1 MLESRPEFNRFQASA
16 SAGSTRNFLTRS
28 SGEPRRDRL
37 NQGMMQI
44 SIARQRLRAIIAAT
58 TMLAA
63 ATLAA
68 VSLAAVTFAGG
79 TIASAQSKPLDITAP
94 ANSAPSGSAPTVLA
108 PAPTASNLLLGA
120 SFANDGQVIRSGLQ
134 WRLFPVSSTAIPL
147 KISNEAIPVF
157 EVDPGEYL
165 VHVTYGMASAARRIL
180 VTKASQSERLTIA
193 AGGLTVH
200 GTNGGIPI
208 ETKDMKV
215 SVFIPSPTNDED
227 KLISDNLPSGE
238 ILRLPE
244 GTYHIV
250 TAYGS
255 SNSTVAADIRV
266 QTGKVIDVVVNHKA
280 ARVTLKLVSQAGSEA
295 IANTAWTVLTPGG
308 DVIRE
313 ELSAFPSMVLAEG
326 TYTAIARN
334 DGKTYNGD
342 FKVSGIADQD
352 VEILRQD
359 SPRSDQPR
367 LDQTRAEQTPR
378 REAVPVSNAPA
389 RRPFGGLDTLQRQ

>member
-1 MLESRPEFNRFQASA
+1 MLESRTEFNPFQASTN
-16 SAGSTRNFLTRS
+16 AGSTRNFLAQH

-44 SIARQRLRAIIAAT
+44 SVAPQRLSAVIAAT
-58 TMLAA
+58 MMIATVML
-63 ATLAA
+63 
-68 VSLAAVTFAGG
+68 AGG
-79 TIASAQSKPLDITAP
+79 TIAFAQSQPLDITAP
-94 ANSAPSGSAPTVLA
+94 SNSVPASAAPASPAPAVLA
-108 PAPTASNLLLGA
+108 PAPATSNLLLGA

-134 WRLFPVSSTAIPL
+134 WRLFPVSSQAIPL

-342 FKVSGIADQD
+342 FKVSGTADQD

-367 LDQTRAEQTPR
+367 LDQTRADQTPR
-378 REAVPVSNAPA
+378 REAVPVSNTPA